1 MHNDGRSNSME
12 VSAMRERLSDKQ
24 RDEQRNNQ
32 AFNFAII
39 RWFWKRAG
47 NKFVDLYDLL
57 GIMQ

>member
-1 MHNDGRSNSME
+1 ME
-12 VSAMRERLSDKQ
+12 GGAMRTSLGDERRNNQ

-57 GIMQ
+57 